1 MMKYSKRIRAV
12 QTSQTALIN
21 KQATA
26 LISEGKKV
34 LDFSIGEPNFST
46 PKIVS
51 DEAKKAIDQGRTQ
64 YTNVAGIIE
73 LREAV
78 CKRINT
84 DYRLEYQ
91 PEQITITCGAKQA
104 LYNTCLALLNE
115 GDEVII
121 FSPYWVTY
129 PEQVRLAGGK
139 PVIVKTDINN
149 GFQIQEDQ
157 LKAAITPKTKAIIIN
172 TPSNPTGVA
181 LNQKSLSAIAQL
193 AIENNCWIITDE
205 IYSKILYD
213 DLEYQSIISLDPEL
227 QKRVVLVNGFSKSCA
242 MTGWRIGYSASNP
255 ELAKI
260 LTKIN
265 SQTTTHPSSIAQYAA
280 TRACLNMDDF
290 LPEMI
295 SEFEKR
301 RFLFLK
307 ELDKIDKLKVFRPN
321 GAFYFFPDIRKIIET
336 TSIKDDIQFCQE
348 FLKQQLVAVVPGSA
362 FGSPGF
368 IRISFSNSFEN
379 IKEFNQRL
387 QKFIKKIS

>member
-1 MMKYSKRIRAV
+1 MKFSKRIKAVRA
-12 QTSQTALIN
+12 SQTALIN

-26 LISEGKKV
+26 LIDEGKKV

-64 YTNVAGIIE
+64 YTDVAGIRE

-78 CKRINT
+78 SERIKT
-84 DYRLEYQ
+84 DYRLEYS

-149 GFQIQEDQ
+149 GFQIQED
-157 LKAAITPKTKAIIIN
+157 LLSAAITPKTKAIIIN
-172 TPSNPTGVA
+172 TPSNPTGIV
-181 LNQKSLSAIAQL
+181 LNQKSLSAVAQL
-193 AIENNCWIITDE
+193 AIENDCWIITDE

-213 DLEYQSIISLDPEL
+213 DLEYQPIISLDTEL
-227 QKRVVLVNGFSKSCA
+227 QKRVVLINGFSKSCA

-265 SQTTTHPSSIAQYAA
+265 SQTVTHPSSIAQYAA

-290 LPEMI
+290 LPEMV

-307 ELDKIDKLKVFRPN
+307 ELDKIDKLKVLKPN
-321 GAFYFFPDIRKIIET
+321 GAFYFFPDIRKIIEN

-348 FLKQQLVAVVPGSA
+348 LLKQQLVAVVPGSA
-362 FGSPGF
+362 FGTPGF
-368 IRISFSNSFEN
+368 VRISFSNSFEN

-387 QKFIKKIS
+387 RKFVEKIA